1 MAKLEWKP
9 GNMVYPV
16 PAVLV
21 SCAGRDG
28 RENVFTAAWTG
39 TVCTNPPM
47 VYISVRPERY
57 SYGII
62 KETGEY
68 VINLTTEKL
77 AWATDF
83 CGVKSGRDLDKFKET
98 GLTPIKGSKVKAPLI
113 KESPVNIECRVTEV
127 KELGS
132 HHMFL
137 AKVEA
142 VHADDKYMDAN
153 GKFSLSK
160 AGVIAYS
167 HGEYFGLGKMLGS
180 FGYSVRRKDKKT
192 GKKDAKRGQVQE

>member
-21 SCAGRDG
+21 SCADKQG

-57 SYGII
+57 SYNMIR
-62 KETGEY
+62 ETGEY
-68 VINLTTEKL
+68 VINLTTERL
-77 AWATDF
+77 AKAADF
-83 CGVKSGRDLDKFKET
+83 CGVKSGREVDKFKEA
-98 GLTPIKGSKVKAPLI
+98 GLTPKKASKIKAPLI

-137 AKVEA
+137 AEVEA
-142 VHADDKYMDAN
+142 VHVDDDYIDDN
-153 GKFSLSK
+153 GKFNLNE

-180 FGYSVRRKDKKT
+180 FGYSVRRKSRNIKKCGT
-192 GKKDAKRGQVQE
+192 KKGRVQK